1 MSLRVPVRKQRA
13 PRSARG
19 CMLIVVCRRSE
30 KGAGRGRERVMA
42 KRKRAKRSASCRT
55 CTKGGKFSKRGR
67 YYRCKKGGKW
77 TKPRKRSKR

>member
-1 MSLRVPVRKQRA
+1 
-13 PRSARG
+13 
-19 CMLIVVCRRSE
+19 
-30 KGAGRGRERVMA
+30 MA
-42 KRKRAKRSASCRT
+42 KRKKSRRSTQCRT

>member
-1 MSLRVPVRKQRA
+1 MSLRVPVRKQRVR
-13 PRSARG
+13 RSARA
-19 CMLIVVCRRSE
+19 CVLVVVCRRSE
-30 KGAGRGRERVMA
+30 KGAGRVGRQTMA
-42 KRKRAKRSASCRT
+42 KRKKSRAQCRT